1 MASGASETVDIKEVL
16 YQSNEEFR
24 KLVQQHSDFSAQLDS
39 LTHKHYLTEAEKIEE
54 VNLKKKK
61 LHLKDQMQ
69 VMIQNFRQQHA
80 RNP

>member
-39 LTHKHYLTEAEKIEE
+39 LIHKHYLTEAEKIEE
-54 VNLKKKK
+54 VKLKKKK

-69 VMIQNFRQQHA
+69 EMIQNYRQQMT
-80 RNP
+80 RNS